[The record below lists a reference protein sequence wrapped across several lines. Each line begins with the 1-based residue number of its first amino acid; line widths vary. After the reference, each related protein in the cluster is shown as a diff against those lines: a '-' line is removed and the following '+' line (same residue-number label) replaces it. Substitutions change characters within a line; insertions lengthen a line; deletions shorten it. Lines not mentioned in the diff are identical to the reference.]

1 MSDTTYTY
9 AVAQIRALELS
20 LLSAADIEQLV
31 ACKSQAQCLQLLAE
45 KGWGGSEI
53 PQEPEAILQAE
64 RQKAWQT
71 VRELVKDDA
80 AVLDVLSYPDLFHN
94 LKAAVKQAC
103 TKEAV
108 PEIYVADCA
117 ITGETMQQWLSEKD
131 YDAFPENMRAAAR
144 EAFETLL
151 HTGDGQLCDVIVD
164 RAALVAIRQAGQ
176 AASEPI
182 LRDYAES
189 TVAVA
194 DIRIA
199 ARGMKTGKNQ
209 EFLLRALAPCD
220 AFVPENLAA
229 AALRGTQPLC
239 DYLESAGYGEA
250 VQALR
255 ESPAAFERWCDNR
268 IIETIEPQKRNSF
281 TAGPLIAYLLGRENE
296 IKTVRIIL
304 TGKHNGLPEAE
315 IRERVRKMYG

>member
-53 PQEPEAILQAE
+53 PQEPESILQAE

-131 YDAFPENMRAAAR
+131 YDAFPENMRAAAQ

-151 HTGDGQLCDVIVD
+151 DTGDGQLCDD
-164 RAALVAIRQAGQ
+164 RRPGCPGGDPPGRAG
-176 AASEPI
+176 
-182 LRDYAES
+182 
-189 TVAVA
+189 
-194 DIRIA
+194 
-199 ARGMKTGKNQ
+199 
-209 EFLLRALAPCD
+209 
-220 AFVPENLAA
+220 
-229 AALRGTQPLC
+229 
-239 DYLESAGYGEA
+239 
-250 VQALR
+250 
-255 ESPAAFERWCDNR
+255 
-268 IIETIEPQKRNSF
+268 
-281 TAGPLIAYLLGRENE
+281 
-296 IKTVRIIL
+296 
-304 TGKHNGLPEAE
+304 GL
-315 IRERVRKMYG
+315 

>member
-53 PQEPEAILQAE
+53 PQEQAE

-103 TKEAV
+103 TKAAV

-176 AASEPI
+176 VDGV
-182 LRDYAES
+182 LHRHDGL
-189 TVAVA
+189 V
-194 DIRIA
+194 
-199 ARGMKTGKNQ
+199 GKALIGR
-209 EFLLRALAPCD
+209 LLLLVGVGVVVEDLLQLPQVVRRRHHVEK
-220 AFVPENLAA
+220 VP
-229 AALRGTQPLC
+229 
-239 DYLESAGYGEA
+239 AGAQHPPE
-250 VQALR
+250 
-255 ESPAAFERWCDNR
+255 
-268 IIETIEPQKRNSF
+268 
-281 TAGPLIAYLLGRENE
+281 LLQGQGRKA
-296 IKTVRIIL
+296 IQQQV
-304 TGKHNGLPEAE
+304 
-315 IRERVRKMYG
+315 Y